1 MNKNLRLINNLESY
15 VDRCDKINTQISH
28 QNIGW
33 HIAHSCRVINTI
45 TQAIVQSDPLTANP
59 KFSFKFYF
67 VLFTNN
73 IPRGKAKAPS
83 FVIPSNSISKEEVIA
98 DVAKAKESIALLSKA
113 GRGQY
118 FTHPIFGDLNRNKTL
133 SFLAVHTNH
142 HLKIIKDI

>member
-33 HIAHSCRVINTI
+33 HIAHSCKVINTI
-45 TQAIVQSDPLTANP
+45 TQAITQSDPVKANP

-67 VLFTNN
+67 VLLTNN

-83 FVIPSNSISKEEVIA
+83 FVIPAKTITKEEITIEIEQAKNSITS
-98 DVAKAKESIALLSKA
+98 LLKA
-113 GRGQY
+113 GRGHY
-118 FTHPIFGDLNRNKTL
+118 FTHPIFGDLKRNKTL
-133 SFLAVHTNH
+133 TFLAVHTNH